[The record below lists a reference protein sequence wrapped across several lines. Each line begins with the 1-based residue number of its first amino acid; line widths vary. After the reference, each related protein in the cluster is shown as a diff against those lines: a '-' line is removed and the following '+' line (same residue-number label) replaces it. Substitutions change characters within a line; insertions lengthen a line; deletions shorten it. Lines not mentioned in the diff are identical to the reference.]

1 GPTAWRKPA
10 SACSPSL
17 ACRQANGRAPA
28 PPTPS
33 SVCTRSSSGGSR
45 RRPCCHRPR
54 LRPCC
59 SGRCS
64 QQARSRCARLT
75 AGTHLASPSPTNPLT
90 SPHEPII
97 SNRRRAPRQ
106 IHHSPRRHLR
116 KYDRLQILIAFP
128 NSQLGRRLG
137 VHLVLQGKT
146 RCEVSHLTGPRLR
159 AVGEGAGGETVP

>member
-106 IHHSPRRHLR
+106 IQHSPRRHPSSQEA
-116 KYDRLQILIAFP
+116 RLNALSICETFSEEFSP
-128 NSQLGRRLG
+128 
-137 VHLVLQGKT
+137 KT
-146 RCEVSHLTGPRLR
+146 RSALVDHHQEYKAKGDDARQKASRQFFEEL
-159 AVGEGAGGETVP
+159 